1 MYIVLYIT
9 NMAVAIILS
18 FFIFSQSEYTIRFLG
33 RALTDAYRN
42 CLHINKTTKKLYLFI
57 RLYFNKSCFLDI

>member
-42 CLHINKTTKKLYLFI
+42 CLHINKTTKNYICL
-57 RLYFNKSCFLDI
+57 